1 MLANYHLT
9 ENKFL
14 PNILSVGLIPQQG
27 KRSNLIGD
35 HKKAIFYSKGYEG
48 VIAMFFMMIER
59 FVEYRGDYGDIHID
73 AYKAFMEMAR
83 KRQEQGLVIN
93 QTLENAINREKR
105 IIDVINAV
113 RISEDWRSF
122 LGEGVCLRLD
132 NVQEEN
138 VEASEFTFYNSWTT
152 LSVPPKDISVVVL
165 RNRETGAQLTSK
177 YNIIDYF
184 VSKTP
189 LDSMRKLLYDTDAK
203 ESKRESHLLWQI
215 MSRYYSDNEDSIRT
229 FYRNYDIGEVPLAM
243 YLNIE
248 NGRLRGRN
256 EGGLNR

>member
-1 MLANYHLT
+1 MPANYHLID
-9 ENKFL
+9 NKFL

-35 HKKAIFYSKGYEG
+35 HKEAIFYSEGYEG
-48 VIAMFFMMIER
+48 VIAMFFMMVER
-59 FVEYRGDYGDIHID
+59 FVQYRGIYGDVHID
-73 AYKAFMEMAR
+73 AYRKFMKMAE
-83 KRQEQGLVIN
+83 KKQQQGLPISE
-93 QTLENAINREKR
+93 TLEKAIEREKR

-113 RISEDWRSF
+113 RSSEDWRSF
-122 LGEGVCLRLD
+122 LGEGVCLKLD

-152 LSVPPKDISVVVL
+152 LSVTPKDISVMVL
-165 RNRETGAQLTSK
+165 RNKETGAQLSSK

-215 MSRYYSDNEDSIRT
+215 MSRYYSDNEDNIRS
-229 FYRNYDIGEVPLAM
+229 FFAGYDITDIPLES
-243 YLNIE
+243 YLQRKDDKSRIE
-248 NGRLRGRN
+248 R
-256 EGGLNR
+256 E